1 MKTVNDNINTFD
13 ELKDREFGIIGK
25 QERDLYE
32 KEAEAFIIGVMLK
45 EARIAKGL
53 TQEQLARK
61 VGTTKAY
68 ISRKMYGYRL
78 YATSWKKGLMGILI
92 FLFSFNL
99 ETVL

>member
-13 ELKDREFGIIGK
+13 ELKDREFGIIGT
-25 QERDLYE
+25 QERDLYD

-68 ISRKMYGYRL
+68 ISRVENNLKDVRISTL
-78 YATSWKKGLMGILI
+78 RNIVEKGLNGHL
-92 FLFSFNL
+92 NL
-99 ETVL
+99 SVQL

>member
-68 ISRKMYGYRL
+68 ISRVENNLKDVRISTL
-78 YATSWKKGLMGILI
+78 RNIVEKGLNGHL
-92 FLFSFNL
+92 NL
-99 ETVL
+99 SVQL